1 MGTFPGPLVY
11 RPCFDLGRTPSEG
24 LGGPLRLCVTRGSR
38 AARREGLLGLA
49 WVELG
54 YGLSGS
60 LRHPP
65 LVRGRVVA
73 EQAVVAQATAVERL
87 GSSTYA

>member
-1 MGTFPGPLVY
+1 METFPGPLVCY
-11 RPCFDLGRTPSEG
+11 PCLDLGRTLSEG
-24 LGGPLRLCVTRGSR
+24 LGGPLRLRVTRGSR
-38 AARREGLLGLA
+38 AARREGLPGLA
-49 WVELG
+49 KVELG
-54 YGLSGS
+54 GGLSGS

-73 EQAVVAQATAVERL
+73 EQAVVAQATAVERF